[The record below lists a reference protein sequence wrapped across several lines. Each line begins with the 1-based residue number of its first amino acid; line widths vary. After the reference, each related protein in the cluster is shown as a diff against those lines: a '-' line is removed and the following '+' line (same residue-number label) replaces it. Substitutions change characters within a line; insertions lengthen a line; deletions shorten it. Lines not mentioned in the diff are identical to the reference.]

1 MKGFLD
7 YVIRALIVHPD
18 EFLLQEIDGG
28 RTVFYRVEMHRDD
41 VGKVIGKGG
50 HTIAAIRNILNTVAD
65 RDGRKVQLEIIGA
78 QP

>member
-7 YVIRALIVHPD
+7 YVIRALIAHPED
-18 EFLLQEIDGG
+18 FLLHEIDGG
-28 RTVFYRVEMHRDD
+28 RSIFFRVEMHRDD

-50 HTIAAIRNILNTVAD
+50 HTIAAIRNIMNAVAE
-65 RDGRKVQLEIIGA
+65 RDGLKVQIEIIGA

>member
-7 YVIRALIVHPD
+7 YVIRALISHPED
-18 EFLLQEIDGG
+18 FLLHEIDGG
-28 RTVFYRVEMHRDD
+28 RSVFFRVEMHRDD

-50 HTIAAIRNILNTVAD
+50 HTIAALRNILGSVAEKDD
-65 RDGRKVQLEIIGA
+65 RRVQIEIIGA

>member
-7 YVIRALIVHPD
+7 YVIRALIAHPD
-18 EFLLQEIDGG
+18 DFLLHEIDGG
-28 RTVFYRVEMHRDD
+28 RTIFYRVEMHRDD

-50 HTIAAIRNILNTVAD
+50 HTIAAIRNLLNTVAD

>member
-1 MKGFLD
+1 MKNFLD
-7 YVIRALIVHPD
+7 YVIRALIAYPD
-18 EFLLQEIDGG
+18 EFILQEIDGG

-50 HTIAAIRNILNTVAD
+50 HTIAAIRNILSAVAE
-65 RDGRKVQLEIIGA
+65 RDGRKVQLEMIGT